1 MSEENIFNADPA
13 LENVANPAP
22 TVDALPPEVAELVG
36 EGKKYKTAQDA
47 LKSIPHA
54 QTHIQRLEEELAMSK
69 AEVAKARAVDE
80 LLEELRKPPAHQPT
94 AAQAVASQEPLDINS
109 AVEAALARKEA
120 QLTAKANAAAV
131 IETFQKVYGEQSEA
145 QFIKLAQETGL
156 SVPYLNNLAMTS
168 PSAVLKL
175 AGLTKSAQPNIPH
188 SSSSVNT
195 EASFSN
201 NQELSAKVPLVG
213 ASSKDVL
220 KAWRNAGEAVKRSL
234 S

>member
-13 LENVANPAP
+13 LESVANPAP

-54 QTHIQRLEEELAMSK
+54 QTHIQRLEEELALSK
-69 AEVAKARAVDE
+69 AEVAKAKAVDE
-80 LLEELRKPPAHQPT
+80 LLEELRKQPLQSTPAQSATP
-94 AAQAVASQEPLDINS
+94 QAPLDINS

-120 QLTAKANAAAV
+120 QLVAKANAAAV